1 MTKIHLLVK
10 PTQSGKSFIM
20 LDKISKILK
29 KNKDTVHIIFCD
41 NQLIQT
47 EQINNRVNKDDKL
60 KDISKDDE
68 LKDISKD
75 DKLKDISLIF
85 SSKSKIKYSEL
96 PHLIIDKKI
105 KIIITCSNKKRVD
118 DIDIL
123 LNLESLINKK
133 IFIWIDEIDKN
144 IKLFENNINL
154 EWNNITIVKKIYLIT
169 ATPSDIENKFKFKNV
184 NLDKTYNKEY
194 YHSLNDSKF
203 IIVDNYENEIETY
216 IENIMKQHSNLI
228 DEGQVWFI
236 PGELNISSHEKIKNI
251 LMKLKFTVII
261 INSNGKQIYTDNK
274 EDELPD
280 DDDELANSLG
290 NYYKKNKLHEK
301 KVAITGNICISRGIT
316 INSENML
323 ISHAIFPTKI
333 NNEST
338 SYQLA
343 GRICGNIKKFK
354 NYKKPTIFC
363 SSHFRDTILKM
374 ENIAK
379 KFAKNTTNNTTDY
392 TTDEYITDEDSTD
405 EETTV
410 KNTTDETVKD
420 TVKKTAKKT
429 AKKTTK
435 NTSNKTAKNTSN
447 ETIKDTANKTAN
459 EIAKNTSN
467 ETIKDTANNT
477 SNETIEDTAKNTT
490 NKTVN
495 NIAKNT
501 TDETT
506 ENINEDIN
514 EDITENS
521 TNINNCIPILL
532 NLNNKDLSIITDIKK
547 INKKSR
553 TQIED
558 ILKKYKLKNENID
571 FDINNFKL
579 KNKYCITKNDVDD
592 KGISKYKYQKFIR
605 YHTQKIKYTTKKCR
619 PNEYIIYIIT
629 DDINIWNAK
638 AGDSIILYKN
648 DKK

>member
-1 MTKIHLLVK
+1 MTKLRLLVK

-20 LDKISKILK
+20 LKKISKILK

-47 EQINNRVNKDDKL
+47 EQINNRVNN
-60 KDISKDDE
+60 
-68 LKDISKD
+68 D

-96 PHLIIDKKI
+96 SHFIIDKKI

-118 DIDIL
+118 DIDNL
-123 LNLESLINKK
+123 LNVDSLINKK

-154 EWNNITIVKKIYLIT
+154 EWNNITIVKKIHLIT
-169 ATPSDIENKFKFKNV
+169 ATPSDIENKIKFKNV
-184 NLDKTYNKEY
+184 NLDKTYNEED

-228 DEGQVWFI
+228 DKGQVWFI
-236 PGELNISSHEKIKNI
+236 PGELNISSHEKIKDI
-251 LMKLKFTVII
+251 LISLEFTVII
-261 INSNGKQIYTDNK
+261 INSNGKQIYTDDK
-274 EDELPD
+274 EYELPD

-290 NYYKKNKLHEK
+290 NYYKKYKLHEK

-363 SSHFRDTILKM
+363 SSHFRDTIIKM

-392 TTDEYITDEDSTD
+392 TTDEYIIDEDSTD

-410 KNTTDETVKD
+410 KNTAKNTTDETVKN
-420 TVKKTAKKT
+420 TAKKTANKTANKTTKKT
-429 AKKTTK
+429 AKKTTNNTAK
-435 NTSNKTAKNTSN
+435 KTSNETANKTTKKTANETIEDTVKNTSN
-447 ETIKDTANKTAN
+447 ETIEDIVK
-459 EIAKNTSN
+459 
-467 ETIKDTANNT
+467 NT
-477 SNETIEDTAKNTT
+477 SNETIEDTVKNTS
-490 NKTVN
+490 N
-495 NIAKNT
+495 
-501 TDETT
+501 ET
-506 ENINEDIN
+506 
-514 EDITENS
+514 
-521 TNINNCIPILL
+521 
-532 NLNNKDLSIITDIKK
+532 
-547 INKKSR
+547 
-553 TQIED
+553 IED
-558 ILKKYKLKNENID
+558 IVKN
-571 FDINNFKL
+571 
-579 KNKYCITKNDVDD
+579 T
-592 KGISKYKYQKFIR
+592 S
-605 YHTQKIKYTTKKCR
+605 
-619 PNEYIIYIIT
+619 NETI
-629 DDINIWNAK
+629 
-638 AGDSIILYKN
+638 
-648 DKK
+648 